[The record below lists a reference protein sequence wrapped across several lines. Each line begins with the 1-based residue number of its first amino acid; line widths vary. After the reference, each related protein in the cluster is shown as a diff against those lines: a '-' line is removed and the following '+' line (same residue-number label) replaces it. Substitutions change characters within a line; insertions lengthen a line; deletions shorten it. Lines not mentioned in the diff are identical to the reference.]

1 VFFALCARRI
11 RSSKTASLRIAVS
24 TVMMNVFIYTRFVVI
39 GSTRQIRV
47 GFVLTAMTYL
57 SIFFIA
63 IVELD
68 VVVVVVV

>member
-1 VFFALCARRI
+1 M
-11 RSSKTASLRIAVS
+11 S